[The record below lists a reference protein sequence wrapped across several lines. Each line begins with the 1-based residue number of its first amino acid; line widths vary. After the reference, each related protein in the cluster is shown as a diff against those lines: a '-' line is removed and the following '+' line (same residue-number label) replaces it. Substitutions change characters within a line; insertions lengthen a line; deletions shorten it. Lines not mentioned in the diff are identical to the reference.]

1 MLTETQ
7 IEQYQRDGYV
17 IPDFALDAA
26 IVREVANLHAHLLDK
41 HPEFADYCP
50 ALLGYELG
58 FLNFARDERI
68 LEMVSQLIGRDFALW
83 NCSFFAKPAGV
94 GRRVPWHQDGEYWP
108 IRPLATCSVW
118 LAIDPSTTANGCL
131 QVIPGSHK
139 QAALLDHEHNDSQ
152 DLALP
157 LELKPDQFDASAA
170 VPIELKPGQISLHD
184 VFLAHGSD
192 ANLSEGSRRG
202 MTMRFMPTSSV
213 YDRSIPHHRNTS
225 SRLHMSQRT
234 LFLMR
239 GRDLS
244 GRNDFS
250 MHY

>member
-1 MLTETQ
+1 M
-7 IEQYQRDGYV
+7 
-17 IPDFALDAA
+17 
-26 IVREVANLHAHLLDK
+26 
-41 HPEFADYCP
+41 
-50 ALLGYELG
+50 
-58 FLNFARDERI
+58 
-68 LEMVSQLIGRDFALW
+68 
-83 NCSFFAKPAGV
+83 
-94 GRRVPWHQDGEYWP
+94 
-108 IRPLATCSVW
+108 
-118 LAIDPSTTANGCL
+118 
-131 QVIPGSHK
+131 
-139 QAALLDHEHNDSQ
+139 DHEHNDSQ

-239 GRDLS
+239 GQDLS